1 MQNQRGTGTPAGV
14 TAHCYTNPNSDYNSR
29 EIPLAADNLWCHM
42 TTLLDELTTLEQ
54 EALTALETVT
64 DLSALTEWKS
74 RFIGKQ
80 GRLSRLSR
88 GLGAL
93 PASERPLVGQRVNAL
108 REQLEA
114 AFSAAKERLEAQAVA
129 AELAAERIDVTMP
142 GRRPAVGYVHLTNQI
157 LRQVQHIFAEMGFQ
171 VWESPEVEY
180 DAFNFSLLN
189 FPDDH
194 PARDMQDTFYVEMPA
209 GAPSVLLRT
218 HTSPGQIHAM
228 RRNAP
233 NPLRVLIPGKVYR
246 NEQVT
251 VRSEMMFHQF
261 EFLAVGR
268 NVTMADLKG
277 TLSFFAERMFGP
289 GTRVRL
295 RPSFFPFTEPSAEMD
310 VTCFLCG
317 GKGCR
322 ICKYAGWLEIGGCGM
337 VHPNVLRNG
346 GYDPAEFSG
355 FAGGFGPERVAML
368 KYGIDD
374 IRWFYSGDQRFVEQ
388 FG

>member
-1 MQNQRGTGTPAGV
+1 
-14 TAHCYTNPNSDYNSR
+14 
-29 EIPLAADNLWCHM
+29 M
-42 TTLLDELTTLEQ
+42 TVIDELASIEQ
-54 EALTALETVT
+54 QALADLATAGGLTALGEWKNSY
-64 DLSALTEWKS
+64 LGKGGALTKLLRS
-74 RFIGKQ
+74 MG
-80 GRLSRLSR
+80 SV
-88 GLGAL
+88 
-93 PASERPLVGQRVNAL
+93 PAEERPEVGRRVNAL

-114 AFSAAKERLEAQAVA
+114 AFAGAEAGMKRAVQD

-142 GRRPAVGYVHLTNQI
+142 GRQPEVGHLHLTTQV
-157 LRQVQHIFAEMGFQ
+157 LRQVIDIFGEMGFQ

-180 DAFNFSLLN
+180 DAMNFGQLN

-194 PARDMQDTFYVEMPA
+194 PARDMQDTFYVDMPE

-228 RRNAP
+228 RRYAP
-233 NPLRVLIPGKVYR
+233 QPLRVLLPGKCYR

-251 VRSEMMFHQF
+251 ARSEMMFHQF

-268 NVTMADLKG
+268 TITLGDLKG
-277 TLSFFAERMFGP
+277 TLAYFAERMYGLN
-289 GTRVRL
+289 TKVRL
-295 RPSFFPFTEPSAEMD
+295 RPSYFPFTEPSAEMD
-310 VTCFLCG
+310 VSCFLCE

-322 ICKYAGWLEIGGCGM
+322 ICKYTGWLEIGGCGM

-355 FAGGFGPERVAML
+355 FAGGFGPERIAML

-374 IRWFYSGDQRFVEQ
+374 IRHFYGGDVRFVEQ

>member
-1 MQNQRGTGTPAGV
+1 
-14 TAHCYTNPNSDYNSR
+14 
-29 EIPLAADNLWCHM
+29 M

-54 EALTALETVT
+54 EALDALNTVT
-64 DLSALTEWKS
+64 DLTALTEWKS

-80 GRLSRLSR
+80 GRLTRLSR
-88 GLGAL
+88 SLGTL
-93 PASERPLVGQRVNAL
+93 PVAERPLAGQRVNSL

-114 AFSAAKERLEAQAVA
+114 AFAAAKERLEAQAIA
-129 AELAAERIDVTMP
+129 AELAAERIDITMP

-157 LRQVQHIFAEMGFQ
+157 LRQVQQIFAEMGFQ

-228 RRNAP
+228 RKNAP

-268 NVTMADLKG
+268 HVTMADLKG
-277 TLSFFAERMFGP
+277 TLGFFAERMFGP
-289 GTRVRL
+289 GTQVRL
-295 RPSFFPFTEPSAEMD
+295 RPSYFPFTEPSAEMD

>member
-1 MQNQRGTGTPAGV
+1 
-14 TAHCYTNPNSDYNSR
+14 
-29 EIPLAADNLWCHM
+29 M
-42 TTLLDELTTLEQ
+42 TVIDELGAVEH
-54 EALTALETVT
+54 EA
-64 DLSALTEWKS
+64 LSALEAIDALPALAEWRTKYTGKS
-74 RFIGKQ
+74 GA
-80 GRLSRLSR
+80 LTRLSR

-93 PASERPLVGQRVNAL
+93 PAAERPEVGRRVNLL

-114 AFSAAKERLEAQAVA
+114 AYAEAEARLKTLALN
-129 AELAAERIDVTMP
+129 AELAADSIDITMP
-142 GRRPAVGYVHLTNQI
+142 GRAPNLGYTHLTNQV
-157 LRQVQHIFAEMGFQ
+157 LGQVQEIFAEMGFQ
-171 VWESPEVEY
+171 VWESPEVEL
-180 DAFNFSLLN
+180 DELNFGLLN
-189 FPDDH
+189 FADDH
-194 PARDMQDTFYVEMPA
+194 PARDMQDTFYVAMPA
-209 GAPSVLLRT
+209 GAPLVLLRT

-228 RRNAP
+228 RHFAP
-233 NPLRVLIPGKVYR
+233 EPVRVLLPGKVYR

-268 NVTMADLKG
+268 NITMGNLKG
-277 TLSFFAERMFGP
+277 SLGYFAERMFGP
-289 GTRVRL
+289 NTKTRF
-295 RPSFFPFTEPSAEMD
+295 RPSYFPFTEPSAEMD
-310 VTCFLCG
+310 VSCFLCE

-355 FAGGFGPERVAML
+355 FAGGFGPERIALL

-374 IRWFYSGDQRFVEQ
+374 IRNFYNGDVRFVEQ